1 MALPN
6 EQLTREEIF
15 LKAAATGNTQGLP
28 TPLTRVEE
36 YLKYI
41 AENGSGGGGTSDY
54 EQLQNLPQVNG
65 TTLVGDK
72 SLSDLGITQA
82 IKKVASMIA
91 GEFDAN
97 VAYET
102 DAVVIY
108 NDKLYIFTTDH
119 AAGAWNAGEVEE
131 TTVAELIGTGGAT
144 PAPQTVATAEL
155 TDSITQLQ
163 LGQLIYS
170 AFKSNEHLAKL
181 IILNNTDGAIEL
193 KESVLYPE
201 EAPVVFTIPWTAVVE
216 ITRTVFPTETDDA
229 MVFAAECYGSSND
242 TDASRAYARFGVI
255 LLNGVVNNLNV
266 DNTAAVKFGDM
277 AEITTADV
285 EKLQQLK
292 VPTISGETLSI

>member
-15 LKAAATGNTQGLP
+15 LKAAATGNAQGLP

-65 TTLVGDK
+65 TTLIGDK

-82 IKKVASMIA
+82 IKKVADMIA

-97 VAYET
+97 IAYET

-201 EAPVVFTIPWTAVVE
+201 ESPVVFTIPWTAVVE
-216 ITRTVFPTETDDA
+216 VTRTVFPTETDNA
-229 MVFAAECYGSSND
+229 MVFAAECYGSAND
-242 TDASRAYARFGVI
+242 TNASRAYARFGI
-255 LLNGVVNNLNV
+255 ALLNGVVNDLYV